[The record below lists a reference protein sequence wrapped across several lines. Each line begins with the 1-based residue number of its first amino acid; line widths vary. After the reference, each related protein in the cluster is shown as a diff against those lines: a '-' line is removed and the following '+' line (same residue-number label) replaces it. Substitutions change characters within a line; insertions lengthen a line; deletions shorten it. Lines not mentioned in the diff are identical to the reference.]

1 MPKVGRGDG
10 NRAGKWGLRCP
21 PRALL
26 HVALMKPTSPKQT
39 LAGRRIVVTRPREQ
53 AGEWRARLEALGTE
67 VIELPLIRVTK
78 DVNLET
84 LAEVLQEFGAY
95 EWIVFTSVNG
105 VKYFFEE
112 FIRVHVD
119 IRALGL
125 VRIAAVGEATAA
137 ALSDLHLR
145 VDLQPKKASGEELAM
160 ELIKRESMDSAK
172 VLVVTGNR
180 NREVLVEKLH
190 EARAIVDTLPVYK
203 TVETDLAGDP
213 VAGDFRAKGAD
224 AILFASPSA
233 VQSFFDQAA
242 ALKLGAKARKPLA
255 GSIGPTTTA
264 TMKQLGLPVDFE
276 AAEPSLDSLLASL
289 LPKLK

>member
-1 MPKVGRGDG
+1 
-10 NRAGKWGLRCP
+10 
-21 PRALL
+21 
-26 HVALMKPTSPKQT
+26 MKTVPAKQP
-39 LAGRRIVVTRPREQ
+39 LADRRIVLTRPRESSV
-53 AGEWRARLEALGTE
+53 EWRMKLESLGAA
-67 VIELPLIRVTK
+67 VIELPLIKVSK
-78 DVNLET
+78 DVNLDT
-84 LAEVLQEFGAY
+84 LAEVLQEFGSY
-95 EWIVFTSVNG
+95 EWVVFTSVNG

-137 ALSDLHLR
+137 ALRDLHLR

-160 ELIKRESMDSAK
+160 ELIKRESIDSAK
-172 VLVVTGNR
+172 ILVVTGNR
-180 NREVLVEKLH
+180 NREALVEKLH
-190 EARAIVDTLPVYK
+190 EARAIVDMLPVYK
-203 TVETDLAGDP
+203 TEEADLAGDP

-255 GSIGPTTTA
+255 GSIGSTTTA
-264 TMKQLGLPVDFE
+264 AMKQLGLPVDFE
-276 AAEPSLDSLLASL
+276 AAEPSLDSLVAAL
-289 LPKLK
+289 LKKL